1 MLQTWQIRYDH
12 DGEEKKT
19 FKKLGKKIGGKGG
32 TRTSKVVTSAEKM
45 LLMAMIISKDF
56 SFKLSFLSIVA
67 FSFLGC
73 ERIIGR
79 HELDVSCQC
88 FVSSFC
94 EKPETRMKLERT
106 GDAEAVGIV
115 TKYSLIHLFVRLSS
129 YRF

>member
-1 MLQTWQIRYDH
+1 MISRPDQLMNIDSIDSR
-12 DGEEKKT
+12 
-19 FKKLGKKIGGKGG
+19 KL
-32 TRTSKVVTSAEKM
+32 RAAARFLFE
-45 LLMAMIISKDF
+45 LL
-56 SFKLSFLSIVA
+56 FLSIVA

-129 YRF
+129 YRFSAFIFQNQHF